1 MKSQDGN
8 GTNEVAQYLNVI
20 SPYSSCYQDVEKL
33 RKDVISKLK
42 TDELREWNF
51 QQKQYEDSQDYK
63 RSIVKACRDVGMAWA
78 INQPQSIVKNI
89 IHGWWC
95 YMCFRLFTLKYKIMM
110 KMKNLLLI
118 CLMLTLVVSNVFSQ
132 SDSNGATDDVT
143 LVVSGDGANKE
154 EATNVA
160 LRSAIEQVYGTF
172 VSANTSIVN
181 DELTKDEIVT
191 ISSGNIKS
199 YEEIESLSTDNKTI
213 VTLQATVSI
222 SKLVNYAKSKG
233 ASAEFA
239 GSTFGMNMKMKELN
253 RKNELAALDNLLVQV
268 KAFLPSLFEREM
280 VLAEPKLPDDDFERL
295 NTLDYCTERFY
306 RYAKGDAMVVKR
318 KQETVRSQL
327 AQWLKS
333 NSYLVTMK
341 ITYTANDN
349 TKQLLEYILKTLNA
363 ISLSSEDLGEYQ
375 KDGLK
380 WSTYNFMKNNFYF
393 RNSITDINAWNRN
406 LVHAFYDYFTG
417 FEIMDNLGNKSYF
430 EGYDEKFKAM
440 HDSDFSKFSDFIVW
454 DQTGRHSYVLKG
466 HGLLAPFFKLEDNL
480 IGPYTYWNK
489 NSQTSGNMN
498 TYEYSMIPDDIS
510 KAYDSIGN
518 LQYVSF
524 QMETWPEMT
533 IGFLIPANDIAKYSK
548 FEIQDRR

>member
-1 MKSQDGN
+1 
-8 GTNEVAQYLNVI
+8 
-20 SPYSSCYQDVEKL
+20 
-33 RKDVISKLK
+33 
-42 TDELREWNF
+42 
-51 QQKQYEDSQDYK
+51 
-63 RSIVKACRDVGMAWA
+63 
-78 INQPQSIVKNI
+78 
-89 IHGWWC
+89 
-95 YMCFRLFTLKYKIMM
+95 
-110 KMKNLLLI
+110 MKNLLLI

-154 EATNVA
+154 EATKVA

-306 RYAKGDAMVVKR
+306 RYAKGNAMVVKR

-341 ITYTANDN
+341 ITYTAMI
-349 TKQLLEYILKTLNA
+349 TP
-363 ISLSSEDLGEYQ
+363 
-375 KDGLK
+375 
-380 WSTYNFMKNNFYF
+380 NN
-393 RNSITDINAWNRN
+393 
-406 LVHAFYDYFTG
+406 
-417 FEIMDNLGNKSYF
+417 
-430 EGYDEKFKAM
+430 
-440 HDSDFSKFSDFIVW
+440 
-454 DQTGRHSYVLKG
+454 
-466 HGLLAPFFKLEDNL
+466 
-480 IGPYTYWNK
+480 YWN
-489 NSQTSGNMN
+489 T
-498 TYEYSMIPDDIS
+498 
-510 KAYDSIGN
+510 
-518 LQYVSF
+518 F
-524 QMETWPEMT
+524 
-533 IGFLIPANDIAKYSK
+533 
-548 FEIQDRR
+548 

>member
-1 MKSQDGN
+1 
-8 GTNEVAQYLNVI
+8 
-20 SPYSSCYQDVEKL
+20 
-33 RKDVISKLK
+33 
-42 TDELREWNF
+42 
-51 QQKQYEDSQDYK
+51 
-63 RSIVKACRDVGMAWA
+63 
-78 INQPQSIVKNI
+78 
-89 IHGWWC
+89 
-95 YMCFRLFTLKYKIMM
+95 
-110 KMKNLLLI
+110 MKNLLLI

-143 LVVSGDGANKE
+143 LVVSGDGVNKE

-268 KAFLPSLFEREM
+268 KAFLPGLFKRNM
-280 VLAEPKLPDDDFERL
+280 VLEEPKLPDDDFERL
-295 NTLDYCTERFY
+295 NTLDYGAERFY
-306 RYAKGDAMVVKR
+306 RYAKGDATVVKR

-349 TKQLLEYILKTLNA
+349 TQQLLEYILKTLNA
-363 ISLSSEDLGEYQ
+363 ISLSSEDLEEYQ
-375 KDGLK
+375 KVGLK

-466 HGLLAPFFKLEDNL
+466 HGLLTPFFKLEDNL

>member
-1 MKSQDGN
+1 
-8 GTNEVAQYLNVI
+8 
-20 SPYSSCYQDVEKL
+20 
-33 RKDVISKLK
+33 
-42 TDELREWNF
+42 
-51 QQKQYEDSQDYK
+51 
-63 RSIVKACRDVGMAWA
+63 
-78 INQPQSIVKNI
+78 
-89 IHGWWC
+89 
-95 YMCFRLFTLKYKIMM
+95 
-110 KMKNLLLI
+110 MKNLLLI

-143 LVVSGDGANKE
+143 LVVSGNGANKE
-154 EATNVA
+154 EATKVA

-222 SKLVNYAKSKG
+222 SKLVSYAKSKG

-280 VLAEPKLPDDDFERL
+280 VLAEPKLPDDHFERL
-295 NTLDYCTERFY
+295 NSLDYGTERFY

-327 AQWLKS
+327 AQWLNS
-333 NSYLVTMK
+333 NSYLVTIK

-349 TKQLLEYILKTLNA
+349 TQQLLEYILKTLNA

-375 KDGLK
+375 KVGLK

-417 FEIMDNLGNKSYF
+417 FEILDNLGNKSYF

-454 DQTGRHSYVLKG
+454 DRTGRHNYVLKG

-480 IGPYTYWNK
+480 IGPYTYWD
-489 NSQTSGNMN
+489 
-498 TYEYSMIPDDIS
+498 EYSMIPDDMS
-510 KAYDSIGN
+510 EAYAGENI
-518 LQYVSF
+518 QYVSF

>member
-1 MKSQDGN
+1 
-8 GTNEVAQYLNVI
+8 
-20 SPYSSCYQDVEKL
+20 
-33 RKDVISKLK
+33 
-42 TDELREWNF
+42 
-51 QQKQYEDSQDYK
+51 
-63 RSIVKACRDVGMAWA
+63 
-78 INQPQSIVKNI
+78 
-89 IHGWWC
+89 
-95 YMCFRLFTLKYKIMM
+95 M

-143 LVVSGDGANKE
+143 LVVSGDGVNKE

-268 KAFLPSLFEREM
+268 KAFLPGLFKRNM
-280 VLAEPKLPDDDFERL
+280 VLEEPKLPDDDFERL
-295 NTLDYCTERFY
+295 NTLDYGAERFY
-306 RYAKGDAMVVKR
+306 RYAKGDATVVKR

-349 TKQLLEYILKTLNA
+349 TQQLLEYILKTLNA
-363 ISLSSEDLGEYQ
+363 ISLSSEELEEYQ
-375 KDGLK
+375 KVGLK

-466 HGLLAPFFKLEDNL
+466 HGLLTPFFKLEDNL

>member
-1 MKSQDGN
+1 
-8 GTNEVAQYLNVI
+8 
-20 SPYSSCYQDVEKL
+20 
-33 RKDVISKLK
+33 
-42 TDELREWNF
+42 
-51 QQKQYEDSQDYK
+51 
-63 RSIVKACRDVGMAWA
+63 
-78 INQPQSIVKNI
+78 
-89 IHGWWC
+89 
-95 YMCFRLFTLKYKIMM
+95 
-110 KMKNLLLI
+110 MKNLLLI

-143 LVVSGDGANKE
+143 LVVSGNGANKE
-154 EATNVA
+154 EATKVA
-160 LRSAIEQVYGTF
+160 LRSAIEQVYGIF

-222 SKLVNYAKSKG
+222 SKLVSYAKSKG

-280 VLAEPKLPDDDFERL
+280 VLAEPKLPDDHFERL
-295 NTLDYCTERFY
+295 NSLDYGTERFY

-327 AQWLKS
+327 AQWLNS
-333 NSYLVTMK
+333 NSYLVTIK

-349 TKQLLEYILKTLNA
+349 TQQLLEYILKTLNA

-375 KDGLK
+375 KVGLK

-417 FEIMDNLGNKSYF
+417 FEILDNLGNKSYF

-454 DQTGRHSYVLKG
+454 DRTGRHNYVLKG

-480 IGPYTYWNK
+480 IGPYTYWD
-489 NSQTSGNMN
+489 
-498 TYEYSMIPDDIS
+498 EYSMIPDDMS
-510 KAYDSIGN
+510 EAYAGENI
-518 LQYVSF
+518 QYVSF

>member
-1 MKSQDGN
+1 
-8 GTNEVAQYLNVI
+8 
-20 SPYSSCYQDVEKL
+20 
-33 RKDVISKLK
+33 
-42 TDELREWNF
+42 
-51 QQKQYEDSQDYK
+51 
-63 RSIVKACRDVGMAWA
+63 
-78 INQPQSIVKNI
+78 
-89 IHGWWC
+89 
-95 YMCFRLFTLKYKIMM
+95 MM

-143 LVVSGDGANKE
+143 LVVSGDGVNKE

-268 KAFLPSLFEREM
+268 KAFLPGLFKRNM
-280 VLAEPKLPDDDFERL
+280 VLEEPKLPDDDFERL
-295 NTLDYCTERFY
+295 NTLDYGAERFY
-306 RYAKGDAMVVKR
+306 RYAKGDATVVKR

-349 TKQLLEYILKTLNA
+349 TQQLLEYILKTLNA
-363 ISLSSEDLGEYQ
+363 ISLSSEDLEEYQ
-375 KDGLK
+375 KVGLK

-466 HGLLAPFFKLEDNL
+466 HGLLTPFFKLEDNL

>member
-1 MKSQDGN
+1 
-8 GTNEVAQYLNVI
+8 
-20 SPYSSCYQDVEKL
+20 
-33 RKDVISKLK
+33 
-42 TDELREWNF
+42 
-51 QQKQYEDSQDYK
+51 
-63 RSIVKACRDVGMAWA
+63 
-78 INQPQSIVKNI
+78 
-89 IHGWWC
+89 
-95 YMCFRLFTLKYKIMM
+95 MM

-154 EATNVA
+154 EATKVA

-333 NSYLVTMK
+333 NSYLVTM
-341 ITYTANDN
+341 
-349 TKQLLEYILKTLNA
+349 
-363 ISLSSEDLGEYQ
+363 
-375 KDGLK
+375 
-380 WSTYNFMKNNFYF
+380 NFMKNNFYF

-489 NSQTSGNMN
+489 WKLGQ
-498 TYEYSMIPDDIS
+498 
-510 KAYDSIGN
+510 
-518 LQYVSF
+518 
-524 QMETWPEMT
+524 
-533 IGFLIPANDIAKYSK
+533 
-548 FEIQDRR
+548 R

>member
-1 MKSQDGN
+1 
-8 GTNEVAQYLNVI
+8 
-20 SPYSSCYQDVEKL
+20 
-33 RKDVISKLK
+33 
-42 TDELREWNF
+42 
-51 QQKQYEDSQDYK
+51 
-63 RSIVKACRDVGMAWA
+63 
-78 INQPQSIVKNI
+78 
-89 IHGWWC
+89 
-95 YMCFRLFTLKYKIMM
+95 MM

-295 NTLDYCTERFY
+295 NTLDYGAERFY
-306 RYAKGDAMVVKR
+306 RYAKGDATVVKR

-349 TKQLLEYILKTLNA
+349 TQQLLEYILKTLNA
-363 ISLSSEDLGEYQ
+363 ISLSSEDLREYQ
-375 KDGLK
+375 KVGLK

-454 DQTGRHSYVLKG
+454 DQTGRHNYVLKG

-480 IGPYTYWNK
+480 IGPYT
-489 NSQTSGNMN
+489 N
-498 TYEYSMIPDDIS
+498 T
-510 KAYDSIGN
+510 
-518 LQYVSF
+518 L
-524 QMETWPEMT
+524 
-533 IGFLIPANDIAKYSK
+533 LILM
-548 FEIQDRR
+548 

>member
-1 MKSQDGN
+1 
-8 GTNEVAQYLNVI
+8 
-20 SPYSSCYQDVEKL
+20 
-33 RKDVISKLK
+33 
-42 TDELREWNF
+42 
-51 QQKQYEDSQDYK
+51 
-63 RSIVKACRDVGMAWA
+63 
-78 INQPQSIVKNI
+78 
-89 IHGWWC
+89 
-95 YMCFRLFTLKYKIMM
+95 
-110 KMKNLLLI
+110 MKNLLMI
-118 CLMLTLVVSNVFSQ
+118 CLMLTLFVSNVFSQ
-132 SDSNGATDDVT
+132 SESNGTKDEVT

-154 EATNVA
+154 EATKVA
-160 LRSAIEQVYGTF
+160 LRSAVEQVYGTF

-199 YEEIESLSTDNKTI
+199 YEEIESLPTDNKTI

-222 SKLVNYAKSKG
+222 SKLVSYAKSKG

-268 KAFLPSLFEREM
+268 KAFLPNLFEREM
-280 VLAEPKLPDDDFERL
+280 ILAEPKLPDDDFERL
-295 NTLDYCTERFY
+295 NSLDYGAERFF
-306 RYAKGDAMVVKR
+306 RYAKGDAAVIKR

-341 ITYTANDN
+341 IKYSANDN
-349 TKQLLEYILKTLNA
+349 TQQLLGYILKTLNA
-363 ISLSSEDLGEYQ
+363 ISLSSEDLQEYQ
-375 KDGLK
+375 KVGLK

-393 RNSITDINAWNRN
+393 RNTMVDVNAWNRKM
-406 LVHAFYDYFTG
+406 VHAFYDYFTN
-417 FEIMDNLGNKSYF
+417 FEIVDNLGNKSYF

-440 HDSDFSKFSDFIVW
+440 HDSDFSKVSDFIVW
-454 DQTGRHSYVLKG
+454 DQMAKHSYILKG

-489 NSQTSGNMN
+489 YSQASGNIKA
-498 TYEYSMIPDDIS
+498 YEYSMVPDDIS

-533 IGFLIPANDIAKYSK
+533 VGFLLPASDISKYSK
-548 FEIQDRR
+548 FEIQKRH

>member
-1 MKSQDGN
+1 
-8 GTNEVAQYLNVI
+8 
-20 SPYSSCYQDVEKL
+20 
-33 RKDVISKLK
+33 
-42 TDELREWNF
+42 
-51 QQKQYEDSQDYK
+51 
-63 RSIVKACRDVGMAWA
+63 
-78 INQPQSIVKNI
+78 
-89 IHGWWC
+89 
-95 YMCFRLFTLKYKIMM
+95 MM

-143 LVVSGDGANKE
+143 LVVSDNGANKE
-154 EATNVA
+154 EATKVA

-199 YEEIESLSTDNKTI
+199 YEEIESLSTENKTI

-222 SKLVNYAKSKG
+222 SKLVSYAKSKG

-280 VLAEPKLPDDDFERL
+280 VLAEPKLPDDHFERL
-295 NTLDYCTERFY
+295 NSLDYGTERFY

-327 AQWLKS
+327 AQWLNS

-349 TKQLLEYILKTLNA
+349 TQQLLEYILKTLNA

-375 KDGLK
+375 KVGLK

-417 FEIMDNLGNKSYF
+417 FEILDNLGNKSYF

-454 DQTGRHSYVLKG
+454 DQTGMHNYVLKG

-480 IGPYTYWNK
+480 IGPYTYWD
-489 NSQTSGNMN
+489 
-498 TYEYSMIPDDIS
+498 EYSMIPDDMS
-510 KAYDSIGN
+510 EAYAGVN

>member
-1 MKSQDGN
+1 
-8 GTNEVAQYLNVI
+8 
-20 SPYSSCYQDVEKL
+20 
-33 RKDVISKLK
+33 
-42 TDELREWNF
+42 
-51 QQKQYEDSQDYK
+51 
-63 RSIVKACRDVGMAWA
+63 
-78 INQPQSIVKNI
+78 
-89 IHGWWC
+89 
-95 YMCFRLFTLKYKIMM
+95 M

-118 CLMLTLVVSNVFSQ
+118 CLMLTLVVLNVFSQ

-154 EATNVA
+154 EATKVA

-268 KAFLPSLFEREM
+268 KAFLPSLFKRNM
-280 VLAEPKLPDDDFERL
+280 VLEEPKLPDDDFERL
-295 NTLDYCTERFY
+295 NTLDYCAERFY
-306 RYAKGDAMVVKR
+306 RYAKGDATVVKR

-349 TKQLLEYILKTLNA
+349 TQQLLEYILKTLNV

-375 KDGLK
+375 KVGLK
-380 WSTYNFMKNNFYF
+380 WSTYNFIL
-393 RNSITDINAWNRN
+393 NSAT
-406 LVHAFYDYFTG
+406 L
-417 FEIMDNLGNKSYF
+417 
-430 EGYDEKFKAM
+430 
-440 HDSDFSKFSDFIVW
+440 
-454 DQTGRHSYVLKG
+454 
-466 HGLLAPFFKLEDNL
+466 
-480 IGPYTYWNK
+480 
-489 NSQTSGNMN
+489 
-498 TYEYSMIPDDIS
+498 
-510 KAYDSIGN
+510 
-518 LQYVSF
+518 
-524 QMETWPEMT
+524 
-533 IGFLIPANDIAKYSK
+533 
-548 FEIQDRR
+548 